1 MTKAAVTGASGHLGA
16 NLVRE
21 LIGRGYEVI
30 AVVRNTSAALVGL
43 DVTQVHADVLDQQSL
58 CKAFNGVDVV
68 YHLAA
73 YISIQ
78 AGETE
83 KLQSINVDGSAHVIK
98 ACEAEGVATLVHFS
112 SIHALDQRPLARAI
126 TEANPLLVRG
136 HCPGGD
142 YDFSKAEAELLVR
155 ENKHPGLSTRI
166 IYPTA
171 VFGPNDFNQSLLG
184 RAIQKIAMG
193 RFPVMVSGGFD
204 WVDARDVAWGA
215 VEATEKGDDKARYI
229 FSGHYLS
236 MADLAKVIS
245 ELSGTKGSGITCPIW
260 LARIFAPLIGA
271 WARYRGVEPLYTNE
285 SLTTLSGNTAISH
298 SRASDAL
305 GYQPR
310 ELRQSMQDALSFYAK
325 QNSTQSMK
333 GSD

>member
-1 MTKAAVTGASGHLGA
+1 MTKVAVTGASGHLGA

-21 LIGRGYEVI
+21 LIGRGYEVT
-30 AVVRNTSAALVGL
+30 AVIRNTSAALAGL

-58 CKAFNGVDVV
+58 CKAFNGVEVV

-73 YISIQ
+73 YVSIQ
-78 AGETE
+78 TGETK
-83 KLQSINVDGSAHVIK
+83 KLQSINVDGTAHVIK
-98 ACEAEGVATLVHFS
+98 ACEAAGVATLVHFS
-112 SIHALDQRPLARAI
+112 SIHALDLRPLARAI
-126 TEANPLLVRG
+126 TEENPLLVRG
-136 HCPGGD
+136 RCPGGD

-193 RFPVMVSGGFD
+193 RLPVMVAGGFD

-215 VEATEKGDDKARYI
+215 VEATEKGDDKDRYI

-236 MADLAKVIS
+236 MADLTKVIS
-245 ELSGTKGSGITCPIW
+245 ELTGSKVPGITCPIW
-260 LARIFAPLIGA
+260 LAKLFAPLIGA
-271 WARYRGVEPLYTNE
+271 WARLRAEDPLYTYE
-285 SLTTLSGNTAISH
+285 SLTALSGNMEISH
-298 SRASDAL
+298 SRASDTL

-310 ELRQSMQDALSFYAK
+310 EFRRSMRDALNFYANPNLT
-325 QNSTQSMK
+325 QNMN
-333 GSD
+333 